1 MKKCII
7 AISSVNHAI
16 RAEKYLSSNNLK
28 VRIVK
33 LQPNTTKKGC
43 AYGLELNC
51 KDINSAVSFLD
62 NAAIPYS
69 EIVR

>member
-16 RAEKYLSSNNLK
+16 RSEKHLANNGLK
-28 VRIVK
+28 TKIVK
-33 LQPNTTKKGC
+33 LQPNSTKKGC

-51 KDINSAVSFLD
+51 KDVPVAISFLD
-62 NAAIPYS
+62 NAGIPYS
-69 EIVR
+69 EILR

>member
-16 RAEKYLSSNNLK
+16 RSEKLLANNGINTK
-28 VRIVK
+28 IVK
-33 LQPNTTKKGC
+33 LQPNKTKKGC

-51 KDINSAVSFLD
+51 KDVPAAITFLD
-62 NAAIPYS
+62 NAGVPYS
-69 EIVR
+69 EILR

>member
-16 RAEKYLSSNNLK
+16 RCEKLLNQSYLK
-28 VRIVK
+28 TKIVK
-33 LQPNTTKKGC
+33 LQPNVTKKGC
-43 AYGLELNC
+43 AYGIEINC
-51 KDINSAVSFLD
+51 KDVPVAISFLD
-62 NAAIPYS
+62 KAGIPYS

>member
-7 AISSVNHAI
+7 ALSSVNYAI
-16 RAEKYLSSNNLK
+16 RSERFLSEHSINTK
-28 VRIVK
+28 IIK
-33 LQPNTTKKGC
+33 LQPHVTKKGC

-51 KDINSAVSFLD
+51 KDVPAAISFLD
-62 NAAIPYS
+62 KAKLPYS

>member
-16 RAEKYLSSNNLK
+16 RSEKFLSSNGIK
-28 VRIVK
+28 SKIVK
-33 LQPNTTKKGC
+33 LQPNLTKKGC

-51 KDINSAVSFLD
+51 KDLPAAISFLD
-62 NAAIPYS
+62 NAGIPYS
-69 EIVR
+69 EILR

>member
-16 RAEKYLSSNNLK
+16 RAEKFLSSNNFK

-43 AYGLELNC
+43 AYGLEISC
-51 KDINSAVSFLD
+51 KDVISAVSFLN
-62 NAAIPYS
+62 NAGIPYS

>member
-16 RAEKYLSSNNLK
+16 RSEKYLASVGLLT
-28 VRIVK
+28 RIVK
-33 LQPNTTKKGC
+33 LQPTATKKGC
-43 AYGLELNC
+43 AYGLEINC
-51 KDINSAVSFLD
+51 KDVPAALSYLN
-62 NAAIPYS
+62 NAGIPYS

>member
-1 MKKCII
+1 MRKCII

-16 RAEKYLSSNNLK
+16 RSEKYLFSKELN

-43 AYGLELNC
+43 AYGLEINC
-51 KDINSAVSFLD
+51 KDIPAALAFLD
-62 NAAIPYS
+62 NAGIPYS

>member
-16 RAEKYLSSNNLK
+16 RSERYLAERSINTK
-28 VRIVK
+28 IIK
-33 LQPNTTKKGC
+33 LQPQDTKKGC
-43 AYGLELNC
+43 AYGLELSC
-51 KDINSAVSFLD
+51 KDLPAAISFLEK
-62 NAAIPYS
+62 ARLPYS